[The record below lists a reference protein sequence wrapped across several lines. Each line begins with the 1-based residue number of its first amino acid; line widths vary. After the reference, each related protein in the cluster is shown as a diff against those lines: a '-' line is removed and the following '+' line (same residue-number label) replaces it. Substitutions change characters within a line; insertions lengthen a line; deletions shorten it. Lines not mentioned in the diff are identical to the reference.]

1 MKRFNLSLAC
11 LMDSLLFLPRDV
23 VLNFPSPALTM
34 SLTLKGP
41 CTVEPLYKGHL
52 GDRRKWPLERGR
64 NKSQCMDFLSAGTQK
79 SGRCREVAFSG
90 GSTVQSS
97 NPFLRTPT
105 QYRHLIVTDSL
116 LYPWGKKAFTFSLY
130 LIQPA

>member
-1 MKRFNLSLAC
+1 
-11 LMDSLLFLPRDV
+11 
-23 VLNFPSPALTM
+23 
-34 SLTLKGP
+34 
-41 CTVEPLYKGHL
+41 
-52 GDRRKWPLERGR
+52 
-64 NKSQCMDFLSAGTQK
+64 MDFLSAGMQK

-97 NPFLRTPT
+97 NPFLRTPI

-116 LYPWGKKAFTFSLY
+116 LYPWGKKAFTFSVY